1 MGSDETAL
9 VLMKFIQSETL
20 FITVLS
26 LRFYDLQ
33 SQISHFSHNFK
44 RKHLRVFSCS

>member
-9 VLMKFIQSETL
+9 VLMKFIQSEPL

-26 LRFYDLQ
+26 LTFNYMLT
-33 SQISHFSHNFK
+33 SLILGLYLIPPEES
-44 RKHLRVFSCS
+44 LYGRV